1 MPDQVPSPRTITP
14 TFDTS
19 SRGGESGE
27 KGNKKGATS
36 GETRSGYFEREAS
49 TLTNATEK
57 PCEMKTKKKGTI
69 GSGHV
74 ETLTRAPVMGAE
86 D

>member
-1 MPDQVPSPRTITP
+1 MPRSVRPSTKPQDDHSDFGHQQQRW
-14 TFDTS
+14 
-19 SRGGESGE
+19 REWGE
-27 KGNKKGATS
+27 
-36 GETRSGYFEREAS
+36 GETGSGYFEREAS